1 MTENEKIYTPID
13 EVSFKVEETIHHESV
28 VNVPEQLQNI
38 ANVITQMKV
47 YVTNIQQLKEKF
59 YTSVEWYNKR
69 IEILAEW
76 VKKGNI
82 PMELPEKMNIEAD
95 LDLSKFDCEKLPV
108 ISIKRTDV
116 PNETENT
123 EWSAE

>member
-47 YVTNIQQLKEKF
+47 YVTNTQQLKQKF
-59 YTSVEWYNKR
+59 YDAVEWYNKR

-116 PNETENT
+116 SDETENT
-123 EWSAE
+123 EWNA

>member
-47 YVTNIQQLKEKF
+47 YVTNTQQLKQKF
-59 YTSVEWYNKR
+59 YDAVEWYNKR
-69 IEILAEW
+69 IEILAE
-76 VKKGNI
+76 
-82 PMELPEKMNIEAD
+82 
-95 LDLSKFDCEKLPV
+95 
-108 ISIKRTDV
+108 
-116 PNETENT
+116 
-123 EWSAE
+123 